1 MIQVMLAAGSLKSRT
16 EEGCSKPLS
25 LLCSPLCRRFGTR
38 NDHRGAHVHTAGPV
52 LAAQST
58 PEVNAPFGGGL
69 LAIET
74 DAMLAA
80 PSSLLLQE
88 PWQIPV
94 LCKTPSNAPPGH
106 HNNLEPCGTGM

>member
-1 MIQVMLAAGSLKSRT
+1 M
-16 EEGCSKPLS
+16 
-25 LLCSPLCRRFGTR
+25 
-38 NDHRGAHVHTAGPV
+38 HTAGPV

-88 PWQIPV
+88 PWQIPSSLQDPV
-94 LCKTPSNAPPGH
+94 ECPTWTP
-106 HNNLEPCGTGM
+106 